1 MHGILLYYSPKAV
14 LLFAGVISVHAY
26 RIMPPGRLSL
36 VLFSTLCL
44 GLFSFIKTDF
54 SDVEWHTK
62 IRWFFFILFYL
73 FVFSR
78 CWKFSATW
86 NWNSLKCCI
95 AIRLTNAR
103 LIVMKK

>member
-26 RIMPPGRLSL
+26 RIMPPRRLSL

-62 IRWFFFILFYL
+62 IRWFFLFYFICL
-73 FVFSR
+73 FFPVVRSFLLHG
-78 CWKFSATW
+78 TGI
-86 NWNSLKCCI
+86 L
-95 AIRLTNAR
+95 
-103 LIVMKK
+103 